1 MPIGEVWEIAH
12 AGTRNVVQ
20 YPPKPTLRDAV
31 TRPLGPLGV
40 MFKRIDKRSAKNN
53 AERAVEFRMRA
64 AEEIKRDKRAQAVLR
79 SFAQNASLVGD
90 NVAAT
95 ELTQF
100 IGVPVHE
107 AYKFKPTSK
116 ISALAID
123 IADWSANDYISRN
136 YPLVGHDFNPE
147 RAKAKVA
154 GLTTLLGI
162 ADQRANYPVHD
173 SFRNEGYPTI
183 YLDTG
188 MDMDYIERY
197 KGYHSWPKFG
207 PRGVAYPRIQVSL
220 FRGSYHPDPAPVSRS
235 SDRLV

>member
-1 MPIGEVWEIAH
+1 MRLHTPKKRYQNMPIGEVWEIAH

-31 TRPLGPLGV
+31 TRPLGTLGV

-123 IADWSANDYISRN
+123 IADWSANDYISFSVIN
-136 YPLVGHDFNPE
+136 KYC
-147 RAKAKVA
+147 
-154 GLTTLLGI
+154 I
-162 ADQRANYPVHD
+162 
-173 SFRNEGYPTI
+173 
-183 YLDTG
+183 
-188 MDMDYIERY
+188 
-197 KGYHSWPKFG
+197 
-207 PRGVAYPRIQVSL
+207 
-220 FRGSYHPDPAPVSRS
+220 
-235 SDRLV
+235 